1 MARNTGPGP
10 DKSDRALDK
19 RAFDEAPKS
28 RQHYDPDE
36 VRKHDDDGRDRLF
49 EGREQH
55 DEADKNSDKLRLS
68 RDIQRHHHD
77 ADDLPNGASES
88 RIGKHKD

>member
-1 MARNTGPGP
+1 MARNTGPGH

-19 RAFDEAPKS
+19 AAFDEEPRSK
-28 RQHYDPDE
+28 QHWDADE

-77 ADDLPNGASES
+77 PANLPNDASAS